1 MCDTFVHIPSST
13 TASVI
18 FGKNSDREPNE
29 AQQIVSYSRNIRDK
43 KTIQATFIEVEHPAA
58 TYEVILSK
66 PFQMWGAEMG
76 CNEYGVCIGNE
87 AVFTK
92 MPFDKKNIGLTGMDL
107 LRLSLEISKTAKEGL
122 ENIISYLEK
131 YGQDACGGYTD
142 KNFYYHN
149 SFIIADKNEGYV
161 LETAGKHWVYEKVN
175 GYRAI
180 SNGLSIEEKYDSIS
194 KDAISFATK
203 KGWIKKKEPFNFKKA
218 YSQWLM
224 PKLAACEFRRNSS
237 EQSGKSFSN
246 FTIENAFQILRSHGK
261 ADFSPDKGS
270 TQSICMH
277 ASGLFT
283 PHQSVG
289 SMVVELRKEKPA
301 TVWLTGSSA
310 PCLSLFKPFYF
321 GNDILAEE
329 NFNSPSAVFDNSYW
343 WQWEKLHRTILKNY
357 DESISFIQ
365 FKQLELEKLWI
376 KYDKIL
382 TEENWN
388 LINAKQVSLKAIKES
403 IEVRNYLLSKT
414 YPNKTGFLY
423 NQYWKRL
430 NKKAIIHLL

>member
-43 KTIQATFIEVEHPAA
+43 KTIQATSIEVEHPAE

-92 MPFDKKNIGLTGMDL
+92 MHFDKKNIGLTGMDL

-180 SNGLSIEEKYDSIS
+180 SNGLSVEEKYDGIS

-203 KGWIKKKEPFNFKKA
+203 KGWIKNKEPFNFKKA

-289 SMVVELRKEKPA
+289 SMVVEMRKEKPA

-321 GNDILAEE
+321 GNDILDEE

-357 DESISFIQ
+357 DESIFFIQ
-365 FKQLELEKLWI
+365 FKQQELEKLWI
-376 KYDKIL
+376 KHDKIL

-414 YPNKTGFLY
+414 YRNKTGFLY